1 LLGLIAVFLTLGI
14 IATSGNF
21 TFIGIS
27 DRPTATI
34 AFWAMWL
41 FLLAPPAIWAG
52 LIGMEVDGIYEKG
65 ISSRQTT
72 LFGHL
77 RGKGFVSYD
86 SIAAIGL
93 DKVDGPKGPI
103 ERITVYIRDS
113 DKPAIDPFM
122 NTRYKNDFWNQLMN
136 ALRTNCRNAKWT
148 VED

>member
-1 LLGLIAVFLTLGI
+1 MFLTLGI
-14 IATSGNF
+14 ILTTRNF
-21 TFIGIS
+21 SFLGIS
-27 DRPTATI
+27 DRSTAII

-41 FLLAPPAIWAG
+41 FGLAPFAIWAG

-77 RGKGFVSYD
+77 RGKGFVPYD
-86 SIAAIGL
+86 SITAIRL
-93 DKVDGPKGPI
+93 ERIDTPKGTT
-103 ERITVYIRDS
+103 EKITIYGRDS
-113 DKPAIDPFM
+113 DRPAIDPFM
-122 NTRYKNDFWNQLMN
+122 NTRYKNDFWNRLKN

>member
-1 LLGLIAVFLTLGI
+1 MFLTFGI
-14 IATSGNF
+14 IITSRNF
-21 TFIGIS
+21 SFLGIS
-27 DRPTATI
+27 DRSTAII

-41 FLLAPPAIWAG
+41 FGLAPFAIWAG
-52 LIGMEVDGIYEKG
+52 LMGMEVDGIYEGG

-86 SIAAIGL
+86 SIAAIEL
-93 DKVDGPKGPI
+93 DKIDGPKGPI
-103 ERITVYIRDS
+103 ERITVYIGDS
-113 DKPAIDPFM
+113 DKPAIDPFV
-122 NTRYKNDFWNQLMN
+122 NSEYKNDFWNRLKN